1 MADGRPSRLRRVL
14 DDLRTVATM
23 PRVRIVLSRGG
34 EDEDAVLRRFRTR
47 HPRFKIV
54 GSKAVGVALLPL
66 DDFRDIDAY
75 LDGLRYARRRVRRA
89 TRLGYTFEDF
99 DPAERRADL
108 LAIHSSLPER
118 QGRPIDRE
126 YLDPEAIVSRG
137 RNVEYLGVLRDG
149 VVVAYSRMDYVGDI
163 AGMGRVMGH
172 GEHLDNGVMFLLT
185 AGIVGH
191 VKSTRPQARYLFYDM
206 FFGAPNGLRAF
217 KTNLG
222 FRPHFVRWTRE
233 APDLSRPRGRA

>member
-1 MADGRPSRLRRVL
+1 ML
-14 DDLRTVATM
+14 DDLRTAATM
-23 PRVRIVLSRGG
+23 PRVQIVLSWGG
-34 EDEDAVLRRFRTR
+34 EEEDAVLRRFRSR

-66 DDFRDIDAY
+66 DDFADVDAY
-75 LDGLRYARRRVRRA
+75 LAGLRYARRRVRRA
-89 TRLGYTFEDF
+89 SRLGYAVEAF
-99 DPAERRADL
+99 DPDERRADL

-118 QGRPIDRE
+118 QGRPIDPE
-126 YLDPEAIVSRG
+126 YLDPDAVVTRG
-137 RNVEYLGVLRDG
+137 PNVEYLGVLLDG
-149 VVVAYSRMDYVGDI
+149 VVLAYSRIDYVGDI

-172 GEHLDNGVMFLLT
+172 GDHLENGVMFLLT

-217 KTNLG
+217 KANLG
-222 FRPHFVRWTRE
+222 FRPYYVRWKRE
-233 APDLSRPRGRA
+233 PSGLSRRRGRA